1 MSTNSQKVVLNN
13 VNVYFAT
20 NLAVLEARLKC
31 KNKTKTRAT
40 KTKPQVQDQDFHLP
54 DYKIKKRVKA
64 ALSISGH
71 LRY

>member
-31 KNKTKTRAT
+31 KN
-40 KTKPQVQDQDFHLP
+40 QDQDKSDKNKTTGARPRLP
-54 DYKIKKRVKA
+54 FARLQDQKKSKGSTV
-64 ALSISGH
+64 
-71 LRY
+71 Y